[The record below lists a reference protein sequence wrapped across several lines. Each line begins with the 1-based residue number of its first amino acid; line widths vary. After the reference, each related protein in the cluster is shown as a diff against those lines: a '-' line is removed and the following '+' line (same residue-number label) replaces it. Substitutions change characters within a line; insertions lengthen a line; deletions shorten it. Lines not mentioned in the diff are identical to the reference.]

1 MRFVNSTVRFHM
13 RNGAAQTLWTGRTRL
28 EQILMVL
35 VTCLILLASIL
46 LIVIGKEQEATGI
59 VTTKPETDEFGNQK
73 NVCLKPE
80 CVKVAA
86 AIISDLDTDTHPC
99 DDFYKVSVLLNYRYV
114 HEKKI
119 QKKM

>member
-46 LIVIGKEQEATGI
+46 LIVIGKEQEAT
-59 VTTKPETDEFGNQK
+59 VTPETEVGNQK
-73 NVCLKPE
+73 NPCLSPE

-86 AIISDLDTDTHPC
+86 AIISDLDNDTHPC
-99 DDFYKVSVLLNYRYV
+99 DDFYKVSILLLVVSYCFFFQIEV
-114 HEKKI
+114 
-119 QKKM
+119 